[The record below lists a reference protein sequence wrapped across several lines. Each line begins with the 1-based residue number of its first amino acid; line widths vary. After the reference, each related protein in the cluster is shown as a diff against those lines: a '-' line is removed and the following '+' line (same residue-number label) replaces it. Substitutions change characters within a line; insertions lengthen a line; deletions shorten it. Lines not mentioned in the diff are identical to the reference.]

1 MLLVV
6 AWDDRAE
13 IVSQIKCLGERNKP
27 AVPPKIGRGERDLVL
42 VQCLPLFPGAQLL
55 QAAITERAEIPRVV
69 LAAPPRKLG

>member
-42 VQCLPLFPGAQLL
+42 ARPIHQGNANSEV
-55 QAAITERAEIPRVV
+55 
-69 LAAPPRKLG
+69 